1 MTDVMFEF
9 FSSQTKT
16 SNTKSGPSKNQQKQA
31 KRQQFLLKLP
41 SVRFPPVP
49 PGNLPKAAMEAP
61 GFENFEAV
69 FDDPS
74 PSFGQVGELSW
85 N

>member
-1 MTDVMFEF
+1 M
-9 FSSQTKT
+9 SSFIFLIPNKNFQHKIGSFKKPTKA
-16 SNTKSGPSKNQQKQA
+16 GQKTA
-31 KRQQFLLKLP
+31 VSVEIP
-41 SVRFPPVP
+41 SVRFPGFS